1 MEIYFAEVTIP
12 TTVVGLMGLIIT
24 TLCGVIVWQ
33 QNRIDKCANKYND
46 LQEQRLTDH
55 KETLSQAVDVMRDDA
70 QSNRVLAEKI
80 DGVRGHYE

>member
-1 MEIYFAEVTIP
+1 MYFAEVVTIP
-12 TTVVGLMGLIIT
+12 NTVAGLLGLIIT

-33 QNRIDKCANKYND
+33 QNRIDKCSGRYD
-46 LQEQRLTDH
+46 LLQEQRLTDH

-80 DGVRGHYE
+80 DGVRGKL